1 MEAFFKS
8 LYGVAYFAM
17 SIVLVA
23 VTVLLFVIGIRLFIK
38 KRNRGFALSCIIF
51 ACFIVFIIVVMF
63 TTPFSAT
70 PPGSP
75 EALATL
81 LHYG

>member
-1 MEAFFKS
+1 MPAIKAFS
-8 LYGVAYFAM
+8 GSIAI

-23 VTVLLFVIGIRLFIK
+23 VTALLFVTGIRLFIQ

-51 ACFIVFIIVVMF
+51 ACFIVFIIVVLL

-75 EALATL
+75 EAMAAL
-81 LHYG
+81 LRYG

>member
-17 SIVLVA
+17 SIVMVA
-23 VTVLLFVIGIRLFIK
+23 VTVLLFVTGIRLFMQ
-38 KRNRGFALSCIIF
+38 KRNRGFAVSCLIF
-51 ACFIVFIIVVMF
+51 ACFIVFIIVVML
-63 TTPFSAT
+63 TTPFSVT

-75 EALATL
+75 EAMAAL
-81 LHYG
+81 LHFW